1 MKIIDK
7 MRRKSATTANDTQ
20 TMSLQQLIDFL
31 GLSGVNSSELSEA
44 TYYACMKVL
53 AESVGKLPLKLQ
65 KATDGKGVQAMRDH
79 RYYRMLAERP
89 NRHMG
94 ATTFWSLMEFCRNH
108 YGNGY
113 AYIDDDG
120 TKNKRPQLWPLDPD
134 CMQVVYDDAC
144 AINTEPKVYYYYS
157 TKKGRRVFMSEE
169 LLHFK
174 SFQTVDGL
182 VGVPVRDQLAATI
195 KGNNQAQ
202 ALVNKL
208 YENGMTAKAVLQY
221 TSNLNDANV
230 EAMTKGIQEYLD
242 GKKTAKGVDTLIPLP
257 LGMSLT
263 PLNMKLTDSQFFEI
277 KQHSALQIASAFG
290 VRPYQIG
297 DYTKTSYSSAEAQ
310 QLSFLVD
317 TLLFILKGYEEEVG
331 YKLLSDTEEQ
341 DGLHA
346 KFNTSVLLR
355 ADQRTQ
361 IETLSTA
368 VNSFLLTPNEAREL
382 LDKPAKPGGDELLGN
397 GASIPV
403 QFTGSQYTDQA
414 LPEPSKTAREEERK
428 WLKETLREL
437 LRETQ

>member
-1 MKIIDK
+1 MSIFDK
-7 MRRKSATTANDTQ
+7 LRRKSAVTVTDSQ
-20 TMSLQQLIDFL
+20 TLSLQQLVDFL
-31 GLSGVNSSELSEA
+31 GISGAASSELSEA
-44 TYYACMKVL
+44 TYYACMTVL

-65 KATDGKGVQAMRDH
+65 KATDGQGIQPQRQH

-89 NRHMG
+89 NEHMG
-94 ATTFWSLMEFCRNH
+94 ASTFWSLMEFCRNH
-108 YGNGY
+108 YGNAY
-113 AYIDDDG
+113 AYIDDTQG
-120 TKNKRPQLWPLDPD
+120 QKPQLWPLDPD
-134 CMQVVYDDAC
+134 CMQIVYDDAC
-144 AINTEPKVYYYYS
+144 KIDGETPKVYYYYS
-157 TKKGRRVFMSEE
+157 NKKGRRVFMGEE

-202 ALVNKL
+202 ALVNQL

-221 TSNLNDANV
+221 TSNLSDEKV
-230 EAMTKGIQEYLD
+230 EIMVNGIKDYIS
-242 GKKTAKGVDTLIPLP
+242 GPKRVSGTDTIIPLP
-257 LGMSLT
+257 IGMNLT
-263 PLNMKLTDSQFFEI
+263 PLNMKLTDSQFLEI
-277 KQHSALQIASAFG
+277 KQLSALQIASAFG

-310 QLSFLVD
+310 QLSFLID

-331 YKLLSDTEEQ
+331 YKLLSDDEET

-361 IETLSTA
+361 FETLGNA
-368 VNSFLLTPNEAREL
+368 VNNFLLTPNEAREL
-382 LDKPAKPGGDELLGN
+382 LDRPAKPGGDKLLGN

-403 QFTGSQYTDQA
+403 EYTGAQYTN
-414 LPEPSKTAREEERK
+414 TAREEEKK
-428 WLKETLREL
+428 WLRDTIRELLKETA
-437 LRETQ
+437 

>member
-1 MKIIDK
+1 MKLFDAI
-7 MRRKSATTANDTQ
+7 RRKSATTVSDSE
-20 TMSLQQLIDFL
+20 TMTLQQLVDFL
-31 GLSGVNSSELSEA
+31 GISGTDSSELSEA

-65 KATDGKGVQAMRDH
+65 KTTETGGVQAQREH

-89 NRHMG
+89 NKYMG

-113 AYIDDDG
+113 AYINESDR
-120 TKNKRPQLWPLDPD
+120 KNPQLWPLDPS
-134 CMQVVYDDAC
+134 CMRVVYDDAC
-144 AINTEPKVYYYYS
+144 AINAEPQVYYYYS
-157 TKKGRRVFMSEE
+157 SKKGQCVLLSEE
-169 LLHFK
+169 LLHVK

-195 KGNNQAQ
+195 KGNNNAQ
-202 ALVNKL
+202 ALINKM
-208 YENGMTAKAVLQY
+208 YENGMTGKAVLHY
-221 TSNLNDANV
+221 TSNIKDESV
-230 EAMTKGIQEYLD
+230 EALTKGIQKYMSGEM
-242 GKKTAKGVDTLIPLP
+242 KSKGIENLIPLP
-257 LGMSLT
+257 LGLSIT

-277 KQHSALQIASAFG
+277 KQYSALQIASAFG

-310 QLSFLVD
+310 QLSFLID

-331 YKLLSDTEEQ
+331 YKLLTDKEEAN
-341 DGLHA
+341 GLHA
-346 KFNTSVLLR
+346 KFNTGVLLR

-403 QFTGSQYTDQA
+403 QYTGSQYTTQA
-414 LPEPSKTAREEERK
+414 LPEPTKTAREEEKK
-428 WLKETLREL
+428 WLTETIREIL
-437 LRETQ
+437 SETTA

>member
-1 MKIIDK
+1 MSIFDK
-7 MRRKSATTANDTQ
+7 LTRRKSVAVASDTQ
-20 TMSLQQLIDFL
+20 TLNLQQLVDFL
-31 GLSGVNSSELSEA
+31 GISGTDSSELSEA

-65 KATDGKGVQAMRDH
+65 KATEGQGIQPMRGH

-89 NRHMG
+89 NEHMG
-94 ATTFWSLMEFCRNH
+94 ASTFWSLMEFCRTH
-108 YGNGY
+108 YGNAY
-113 AYIDDDG
+113 AYIADPG
-120 TKNKRPQLWPLDPD
+120 GQKRPQLWPLDPS
-134 CMQVVYDDAC
+134 CMQIVYDDAC
-144 AINTEPKVYYYYS
+144 MIDENGPQVYYYYS
-157 TKKGRRVFMSEE
+157 TKKGRRVFLSEE

-182 VGVPVRDQLAATI
+182 VGVPVRDQLASTI
-195 KGNNQAQ
+195 RGGNQAQ
-202 ALVNKL
+202 ALVNNL

-221 TSNLNDANV
+221 TSNLSDENV
-230 EAMTKGIQEYLD
+230 ETLVKGIKEYISG
-242 GKKTAKGVDTLIPLP
+242 GKRVKGTDTIIPLP
-257 LGMSLT
+257 IGMNLT

-277 KQHSALQIASAFG
+277 KQYTALQIASAFG

-331 YKLLSDTEEQ
+331 YKLLSTDEEAE
-341 DGLHA
+341 GLHA

-382 LDKPAKPGGDELLGN
+382 LDRPAKKGGDELLGN

-403 QFTGSQYTDQA
+403 QYTGQQYTN
-414 LPEPSKTAREEERK
+414 TAREEEKK
-428 WLKETLREL
+428 WLTETIRAL
-437 LRETQ
+437 LTETA

>member
-1 MKIIDK
+1 MSIFDK
-7 MRRKSATTANDTQ
+7 FRRKSATTVTDSQ
-20 TMSLQQLIDFL
+20 SMSLQQLVDFL
-31 GLSGVNSSELSEA
+31 GISGTASAELSEA

-65 KATDGKGVQAMRDH
+65 RATDGQGIQPQRDH

-89 NRHMG
+89 NKYMG
-94 ATTFWSLMEFCRNH
+94 ASTFWSLMEFCRNH
-108 YGNGY
+108 HGNAY
-113 AYIDDDG
+113 AYIDDKG
-120 TKNKRPQLWPLDPD
+120 KKKPPQLWPLDPG

-144 AINTEPKVYYYYS
+144 AIDQEEPKVYYYYS
-157 TKKGRRVFMSEE
+157 HRKGQRVFTSEE

-202 ALVNKL
+202 ALVNQL
-208 YENGMTAKAVLQY
+208 YDNGMTAKAVLQY
-221 TSNLNDANV
+221 TSNLNDEHV
-230 EAMTKGIQEYLD
+230 ETLVKGIKEYISG
-242 GKKTAKGVDTLIPLP
+242 GKRVSGTDTIIPLP
-257 LGMSLT
+257 IGMTLT

-277 KQHSALQIASAFG
+277 KQATALQIASAFG

-310 QLSFLVD
+310 QLSFLIE

-331 YKLLSDTEEQ
+331 YKLLSDSEET

-361 IETLSTA
+361 YETLGNA
-368 VNSFLLTPNEAREL
+368 INNFLLTPNEAREL
-382 LDKPAKPGGDELLGN
+382 IDRPAKPGGDVLLGN

-403 QFTGSQYTDQA
+403 QYAGSQYT
-414 LPEPSKTAREEERK
+414 P
-428 WLKETLREL
+428 L
-437 LRETQ
+437 LREEGN

>member
-1 MKIIDK
+1 MNLFDKI
-7 MRRKSATTANDTQ
+7 RRKSATTVSDQQ
-20 TMSLQQLIDFL
+20 TMSLQQLVDFL
-31 GLSGVNSSELSEA
+31 GISGTNSAELSEA
-44 TYYACMKVL
+44 TYYACVKVL

-65 KATDGKGVQAMRDH
+65 KATDGKGIQPMREH

-94 ATTFWSLMEFCRNH
+94 ASTFWSLMEFCRNH

-113 AYIDDDG
+113 AYIDDQG
-120 TKNKRPQLWPLDPD
+120 GETTPQLWPLDPS
-134 CMQVVYDDAC
+134 CMQIVYDDALMFSKDGP
-144 AINTEPKVYYYYS
+144 EVYYYYS
-157 TKKGRRVFMSEE
+157 TKNGRRVFLAEE

-182 VGVPVRDQLAATI
+182 VGVPVREQLAATI

-242 GKKTAKGVDTLIPLP
+242 GKNKVKGVDTLIPLP

-297 DYTKTSYSSAEAQ
+297 DYTKTSYASAEAQ
-310 QLSFLVD
+310 QLSFLID
-317 TLLFILKGYEEEVG
+317 TLLFNLKGYEEEVG
-331 YKLLSDTEEQ
+331 YKLLSDKEEA

-361 IETLSTA
+361 IETLSNA
-368 VNSFLLTPNEAREL
+368 VNSFLYTPNEAREK
-382 LDKPAKPGGDELLGN
+382 LDLPAKPGGDELLGN

-403 QFTGSQYTDQA
+403 QYAGRQYVSQLAGGSNND
-414 LPEPSKTAREEERK
+414 
-428 WLKETLREL
+428 
-437 LRETQ
+437 

>member
-1 MKIIDK
+1 MGILDK
-7 MRRKSATTANDTQ
+7 LTRRKSTATVTDAQ
-20 TMSLQQLIDFL
+20 TYTLQQLVEFL
-31 GLSGVNSSELSEA
+31 GISGTDSSELSEA

-65 KATDGKGVQAMRDH
+65 KATPGQGIQPMREH

-94 ATTFWSLMEFCRNH
+94 ASTFWSLMEFCRTH
-108 YGNGY
+108 HGNAY
-113 AYIDDDG
+113 AYIDDPADG
-120 TKNKRPQLWPLDPD
+120 SKDKRPQLWPLDPN
-134 CMQVVYDDAC
+134 CMRIVYDDAC
-144 AINTEPKVYYYYS
+144 EIDQNEPKVYYYYS
-157 TKKGRRVFMSEE
+157 TKKGTRVFLSEE

-182 VGVPVRDQLAATI
+182 VGVPVRDQLASTI
-195 KGNNQAQ
+195 KGGNQAQ
-202 ALVNKL
+202 ALVNNL
-208 YENGMTAKAVLQY
+208 YESGMTAKAVLQY
-221 TSNLNDANV
+221 TSNLSDENV
-230 EAMTKGIQEYLD
+230 ETMVKGIKDYIS
-242 GKKTAKGVDTLIPLP
+242 GPKKVKGTDTIIPLP
-257 LGMSLT
+257 VGMSLT

-277 KQHSALQIASAFG
+277 KQYTALQIASAFG

-331 YKLLSDTEEQ
+331 YKLLSDSEEVE
-341 DGLHA
+341 GLHA

-382 LDKPAKPGGDELLGN
+382 LDRPAKKGGDELLGN

-403 QFTGSQYTDQA
+403 QYTGQQYTN
-414 LPEPSKTAREEERK
+414 TAREEEKK
-428 WLKETLREL
+428 WLTETLREL
-437 LRETQ
+437 LKETA

>member
-1 MKIIDK
+1 MKLLD
-7 MRRKSATTANDTQ
+7 MVRRKSATTVSDSQ
-20 TMSLQQLIDFL
+20 TMTLQQLVDFL
-31 GLSGVNSSELSEA
+31 GISGTDSSELSEA

-65 KATDGKGVQAMRDH
+65 KTTSAHGVQPQREH

-89 NRHMG
+89 NRYMG
-94 ATTFWSLMEFCRNH
+94 ASTFWSLMEFCRNH

-113 AYIDDDG
+113 AYINASDP
-120 TKNKRPQLWPLDPD
+120 KKPQLWPLDPS
-134 CMQVVYDDAC
+134 CMKVVYDDAC
-144 AINTEPKVYYYYS
+144 AIQSEPNVYYYYS
-157 TKKGRRVFMSEE
+157 TKKGQCVLLAEE

-195 KGNNQAQ
+195 KGNNKAQ
-202 ALVNKL
+202 QLINKM
-208 YENGMTAKAVLQY
+208 YENGMTGKAVLHY
-221 TSNLNDANV
+221 TSNIKDESV
-230 EAMTKGIQEYLD
+230 EALTKGIQKYMNGEM
-242 GKKTAKGVDTLIPLP
+242 KSKGVENLIPLP
-257 LGMSLT
+257 LGLSIT

-277 KQHSALQIASAFG
+277 KQYSALQIASAFG

-310 QLSFLVD
+310 QLSFLID

-331 YKLLSDTEEQ
+331 YKLLTDKEAAV
-341 DGLHA
+341 GLHA
-346 KFNTSVLLR
+346 KFNTGVLLR

-368 VNSFLLTPNEAREL
+368 VNSFLLTPNEAREM

-403 QFTGSQYTDQA
+403 QYTGSQYTTQA
-414 LPEPSKTAREEERK
+414 LPEPTKTAREEEK
-428 WLKETLREL
+428 IWLTETIREIL
-437 LRETQ
+437 SETKA